1 MGMAES
7 TGRQA
12 NGADRVDAWLRE
24 VAFPFWAEVGVDTR
38 GPGFVEHL
46 TLEGRPADV
55 PFKRVRVQARQIY
68 CFCQA
73 AELGCRPDAVEIAQR
88 GVDLLLRSAWQ
99 GIDQGWVSTL
109 AASGEPLQR
118 IPDLYDIAFVLFA
131 LGWWHKVT
139 GDPRVTPLATQT
151 LDFLDAHMRHPTGSG
166 YRHRLHGEVPHL
178 QNPHMHLT
186 EAMIVLRDSTG
197 HARFAE
203 ESEALVTL
211 CLERFYDN
219 ASSTLA
225 EAFDAGWRRDRTSG
239 APMIEPGH
247 HYEWVWLLHQHLG
260 PGAGPAATEQA
271 MQRLFAF
278 ATRFG
283 QDAASGLVRDAVH
296 EDGTP
301 ASHEHRLWPQAE
313 RLKAWLA
320 MAERHGV
327 DARGPVQQGIDQLFR
342 YYLDTTPAGT
352 WIEHRTATLAPKAD
366 KIPTSSF
373 YHIVL
378 AFAEVLRLRGE
389 LADPAQ

>member
-1 MGMAES
+1 
-7 TGRQA
+7 
-12 NGADRVDAWLRE
+12 
-24 VAFPFWAEVGVDTR
+24 
-38 GPGFVEHL
+38 
-46 TLEGRPADV
+46 
-55 PFKRVRVQARQIY
+55 
-68 CFCQA
+68 
-73 AELGCRPDAVEIAQR
+73 
-88 GVDLLLRSAWQ
+88 
-99 GIDQGWVSTL
+99 
-109 AASGEPLQR
+109 
-118 IPDLYDIAFVLFA
+118 
-131 LGWWHKVT
+131 
-139 GDPRVTPLATQT
+139 
-151 LDFLDAHMRHPTGSG
+151 
-166 YRHRLHGEVPHL
+166 
-178 QNPHMHLT
+178 
-186 EAMIVLRDSTG
+186 
-197 HARFAE
+197 
-203 ESEALVTL
+203 
-211 CLERFYDN
+211 
-219 ASSTLA
+219 
-225 EAFDAGWRRDRTSG
+225 
-239 APMIEPGH
+239 MIEPGH

-260 PGAGPAATEQA
+260 PEAGPAATERA

-327 DARGPVQQGIDQLFR
+327 DARGPVEQGIDQLFQ

-389 LADPAQ
+389 LADSAR